1 MALFSLFVA
10 LDRAELP
17 VYMAARRLV
26 YKSAARPRQM
36 LVERLAWL
44 RQHTALLDPVE
55 EAENMSL
62 SSAGDEVDA
71 RVHAYRAQHGVS
83 YAAGLDTALRADREG
98 SVGQNP

>member
-1 MALFSLFVA
+1 MALFSLFIV

-26 YKSAARPRQM
+26 CKSAARPRRM

-44 RQHTALLDPVE
+44 RQHVALLDPVE
-55 EAENMSL
+55 GVENLSL
-62 SSAGDEVDA
+62 SSPGDEVDA

-83 YAAGLDTALRADREG
+83 
-98 SVGQNP
+98 